1 MDTVTERYYVTIMD
15 KIVTERSKILK
26 NDKMIKIR
34 ENITR
39 FVDLLDDKKI
49 DKEKKWIIF

>member
-1 MDTVTERYYVTIMD
+1 MDTVTERYDVTIMD
-15 KIVTERSKILK
+15 KIVTERGKNLKI
-26 NDKMIKIR
+26 DKMMGRI

-39 FVDLLDDKKI
+39 LGDLLDDKKI

>member
-15 KIVTERSKILK
+15 KIVTERSEILK

-49 DKEKKWIIF
+49 DKEKK